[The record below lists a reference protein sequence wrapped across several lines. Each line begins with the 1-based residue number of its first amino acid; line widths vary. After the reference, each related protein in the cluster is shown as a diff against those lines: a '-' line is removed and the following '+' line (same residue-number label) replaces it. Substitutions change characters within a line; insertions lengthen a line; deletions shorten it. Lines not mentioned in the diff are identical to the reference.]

1 VKTTLHPTKAT
12 PHSTL
17 PVLLGRE
24 NLHAYALFGI
34 PTPRFLC
41 MVLSAVTAGSL
52 GGDMDKPLSDRER
65 KRIDRFERTWANR
78 RGRSQPA
85 VLPSTMARTGAF
97 SPRRYGLN
105 TDSTFAR
112 IYTVRPHSV
121 VEVRGRE
128 LGTQH
133 RDILYALFRLRA
145 RKEIE
150 PNPAYNPNITG
161 PEMPGKELVYFH
173 TQCTWRDLLRAT
185 GKTAHVN
192 NLGTLL
198 RSLEELRAVSIRVY
212 TGTWDQYVAASKRG
226 RLSGPGFSDSILGLI
241 EWDGVSLDSQVT
253 VKYGEWVKR
262 MFEARNLISLN
273 SEVYIKLTS
282 DYARTFW
289 PFIDSQNGYTFLD
302 AETLAELAGR
312 DYWSETTRQR
322 IKFRED
328 IRQAFD
334 DMVKAGGLTS
344 WRSEQTGSGRKK
356 SYRYHY
362 IHALPRQGTLELEI
376 PEETLF

>member
-1 VKTTLHPTKAT
+1 MKTTLHPTKAT

-112 IYTVRPHSV
+112 IYRSARTASWRCGVVNSAPSTATSSTPCSGCELARRSSRTRPIIRTSPA
-121 VEVRGRE
+121 RRCRE
-128 LGTQH
+128 RNWSTS
-133 RDILYALFRLRA
+133 I
-145 RKEIE
+145 
-150 PNPAYNPNITG
+150 PNA
-161 PEMPGKELVYFH
+161 PGAP
-173 TQCTWRDLLRAT
+173 LRAT

-198 RSLEELRAVSIRVY
+198 RSLEELRAVSICVY

>member
-1 VKTTLHPTKAT
+1 
-12 PHSTL
+12 
-17 PVLLGRE
+17 
-24 NLHAYALFGI
+24 
-34 PTPRFLC
+34 
-41 MVLSAVTAGSL
+41 M
-52 GGDMDKPLSDRER
+52 
-65 KRIDRFERTWANR
+65 
-78 RGRSQPA
+78 
-85 VLPSTMARTGAF
+85 
-97 SPRRYGLN
+97 
-105 TDSTFAR
+105 
-112 IYTVRPHSV
+112 
-121 VEVRGRE
+121 
-128 LGTQH
+128 
-133 RDILYALFRLRA
+133 
-145 RKEIE
+145 
-150 PNPAYNPNITG
+150 
-161 PEMPGKELVYFH
+161 
-173 TQCTWRDLLRAT
+173 
-185 GKTAHVN
+185 
-192 NLGTLL
+192 
-198 RSLEELRAVSIRVY
+198 
-212 TGTWDQYVAASKRG
+212 
-226 RLSGPGFSDSILGLI
+226 
-241 EWDGVSLDSQVT
+241 SLDSQVT

-289 PFIDSQNGYTFLD
+289 PFIDSQNGYSFLD

-334 DMVKAGGLTS
+334 DIVKAGGLAS